1 MGGGRGGRDRVL
13 PSQCHRDGRRADAA
27 RDEHN
32 LEAVGASLGKGE
44 ADNQEMDGVLGEE
57 SRVWEA
63 EGTRSCLTSVIRWPF
78 FGIAPARNCQ

>member
-44 ADNQEMDGVLGEE
+44 ADNQEMDGVLGKRAGCGRRREQ
-57 SRVWEA
+57 EA
-63 EGTRSCLTSVIRWPF
+63 AHLG
-78 FGIAPARNCQ
+78 G